1 MQDIQ
6 ASYILWI
13 PLDQTHSVN
22 LPLICVI
29 YIRYIYFV
37 LFIYLF
43 FLFQVCHSFRSP
55 DRLLARFYLEDN
67 RCRGKDVGG
76 RVFMFNLDTFQIV

>member
-1 MQDIQ
+1 MQDIR
-6 ASYILWI
+6 ASYILRI
-13 PLDQTHSVN
+13 PLNQTHLVN

-37 LFIYLF
+37 HYLFI
-43 FLFQVCHSFRSP
+43 FLFEVCHSFRSP

-76 RVFMFNLDTFQIV
+76 RVFMFNLDTFQLV